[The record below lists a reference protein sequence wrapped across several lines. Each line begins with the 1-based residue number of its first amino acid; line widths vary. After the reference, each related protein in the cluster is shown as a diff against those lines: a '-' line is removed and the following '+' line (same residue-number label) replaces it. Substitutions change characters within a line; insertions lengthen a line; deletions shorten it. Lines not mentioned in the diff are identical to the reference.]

1 MRLAEG
7 SILWNLKLLATVWAV
22 LSPVW
27 LETFDKS
34 IARST
39 LYHLKMVLKEEAKL
53 HNALPHAA
61 NTKAPEGQPGRG
73 ASLIK

>member
-1 MRLAEG
+1 
-7 SILWNLKLLATVWAV
+7 LATVWAF
-22 LSPVW
+22 LSPVL

-61 NTKAPEGQPGRG
+61 NTKAAVESYIFTSRWYFFVFSP
-73 ASLIK
+73 

>member
-7 SILWNLKLLATVWAV
+7 SIHWNLKLLATVWAF
-22 LSPVW
+22 LSPVL